1 MMTVPDNE
9 PVKDVVMTVCRGV
22 DNLNEISTFQ
32 GGFDGLDIL
41 VRCRVELEVKVSIG
55 CKYVEEVVEFRLVE
69 SLFFLF
75 GGGPWEE

>member
-9 PVKDVVMTVCRGV
+9 PVKDVVMTVSRGV
-22 DNLNEISTFQ
+22 DNLGEISTFQ

-55 CKYVEEVVEFRLVE
+55 CKSVEEVVGFRHDHIGREFIFLV
-69 SLFFLF
+69 
-75 GGGPWEE
+75 